1 MLYLPSMELEQRGM
15 EQKQSRVGRGG
26 SRLFLLGKGFLVR
39 LHHFVAGQS
48 IPRISVSMHVQLCR
62 ILLQSQIQWTS
73 PCTYL
78 RFYSVLNV
86 DHQALIIGMP
96 QKYLPRNGKKKKSFG

>member
-26 SRLFLLGKGFLVR
+26 SHPFLLGKGFLVR

-48 IPRISVSMHVQLCR
+48 ILRVSVSMHVQLCR
-62 ILLQSQIQWTS
+62 ILLAKPDTVDFSMHLSLVIQC
-73 PCTYL
+73 P
-78 RFYSVLNV
+78 
-86 DHQALIIGMP
+86 
-96 QKYLPRNGKKKKSFG
+96 